1 MTVMRLKSNLKTCT
15 FGKTTSRSEEIID
28 QHGKKHIIRSNTYNT
43 IGEVDINSDF
53 SNLDY
58 LSDDEKIIFKKS
70 IQSQLAE
77 IATAFSRNAAKGIY
91 GGRPVI
97 KSNSNDDHK
106 YTSYVGYISGR
117 KVGEFIGVITD
128 AYDLKNIAIESEEN
142 STQPSIFTGIMDQP
156 ERIHTIMEPFF
167 DEVMAYAV
175 TKNSVPK
182 DALSEQQCKEILK
195 LSQQLRELILKG
207 FSWPLNGFSDDLKI
221 EMDDWVREFRSKK
234 NGVIWGKTKKIPVL
248 LTEAKD

>member
-1 MTVMRLKSNLKTCT
+1 MRLKSNLIKCT

-53 SNLDY
+53 SSLDY

-106 YTSYVGYISGR
+106 YASYEGYIPSR
-117 KVGEFIGVITD
+117 KVGEFIGVIAD
-128 AYDLKNIAIESEEN
+128 SYDLEHVNIKLEED
-142 STQPSIFTGIMDQP
+142 SKQPSIFVDIMNNP
-156 ERIHTIMEPFF
+156 ENLQSIMIPFF

-175 TKNSVPK
+175 RQTSAPK
-182 DALSEQQCKEILK
+182 DALSKQQCKEILK

-207 FSWPLNGFSDDLKI
+207 FGLQWNEFSDELKVEI
-221 EMDDWVREFRSKK
+221 DDWIKAVKSNE

-248 LTEAKD
+248 LTEAKH

>member
-28 QHGKKHIIRSNTYNT
+28 QHGKKHIVRTNTYNT
-43 IGEVDINSDF
+43 IDEVDINSDF

-70 IQSQLAE
+70 IQSQLNE

-106 YTSYVGYISGR
+106 YASYEGYISGR
-117 KVGEFIGVITD
+117 KVGEFIGVIAD
-128 AYDLKNIAIESEEN
+128 AYDLKDIDVKPEIN
-142 STQPSIFTGIMDQP
+142 STQPSIFAGIMNHP
-156 ERIHTIMEPFF
+156 EKIQTIMGPLF
-167 DEVMAYAV
+167 DEVMAYAISQNCIPEKAL
-175 TKNSVPK
+175 TK
-182 DALSEQQCKEILK
+182 QQCKEILR
-195 LSQQLRELILKG
+195 LSQQLRQLILKG
-207 FSWPLNGFSDDLKI
+207 FGKSLTTYSKELNPEIDEWI
-221 EMDDWVREFRSKK
+221 QEFKSKG
-234 NGVIWGKTKKIPVL
+234 NGQIWGKIKTRPIVL
-248 LTEAKD
+248 PKN